1 MLCEIKKSA
10 EKISAVM
17 DQNLISADVLVGN
30 VSNICVRDINCN
42 YLSLHQPSHELPDGN
57 L

>member
-1 MLCEIKKSA
+1 MDENLKS
-10 EKISAVM
+10 V
-17 DQNLISADVLVGN
+17 DVLVGN
-30 VSNICVRDINCN
+30 VSNISVQDINCN